1 MPLAAHGVSQ
11 GHADDLTRENVMN
24 NVKHSR
30 CGASGRARLPANRVM
45 FGTTELELLR
55 DGRVVAVLPAA
66 DAPLG
71 VAVQATALY
80 PSLGAFLAAARKVR
94 S

>member
-1 MPLAAHGVSQ
+1 
-11 GHADDLTRENVMN
+11 MN

-55 DGRVVAVLPAA
+55 DGRVIAVLPTA

-71 VAVQATALY
+71 IAVQATALY
-80 PSLGAFLAAARKVR
+80 PSLGAFLAAVRKVR
-94 S
+94 P

>member
-1 MPLAAHGVSQ
+1 
-11 GHADDLTRENVMN
+11 MN

-30 CGASGRARLPANRVM
+30 CGASGRARLPANRLM

-55 DGRVVAVLPAA
+55 DGRVIAVLPAA

-71 VAVQATALY
+71 VAVRATALY

-94 S
+94 P